1 MNENTRF
8 EEYERKTRKIILTI
22 GIIAGIFFLFGLL
35 VISSDEENYNPE
47 ETSPDFVENQNI
59 LPDVSVD
66 TEPVFIDTEDTPV
79 SERKKPIKVT
89 PAQINMNKFIL
100 GVDTQN
106 QSVLT
111 IGTDGSES
119 IHIERVE
126 LVEETED
133 GFEFRDKC
141 RNRDLRGD
149 ETCNV
154 LITWVPHL
162 PGNVQNNF
170 KIIWYETRLD
180 KSSAKSEEVSIKG
193 SAVYP
198 EDTRQGCDAST
209 GCSIGGDGI
218 GAHRLAI
225 GPNGEIIGYIDEAG
239 NVHDRDGN
247 IIGRVNEDG
256 MVVDSDGNII
266 GVAQNMKLAYDKD
279 GNIIGYVK
287 TDGTVV
293 DLQGEV
299 IGKALPDGTIVNSK
313 GEVIG
318 KAVEAGF
325 VYDENGK
332 IIGRVL
338 PDGTV
343 VDINDPKKII
353 GRLNENGEVVDENG
367 NVIGKVTSSG
377 NIVVDENGNV
387 LGVVMPDN
395 SVVDKDG
402 NIVGYVDENGNVYRV
417 AEEKIGT
424 NGESRKIVYDKD
436 GKAVG
441 YVDEN
446 GKVVKF

>member
-180 KSSAKSEEVSIKG
+180 KSSARSQHKG
-193 SAVYP
+193 KCGLSGGHAP
-198 EDTRQGCDAST
+198 ELRCVNGVQHRWRRYRCPSLGNRAERRNYRLYRR
-209 GCSIGGDGI
+209 GGKC
-218 GAHRLAI
+218 A
-225 GPNGEIIGYIDEAG
+225 
-239 NVHDRDGN
+239 
-247 IIGRVNEDG
+247 
-256 MVVDSDGNII
+256 
-266 GVAQNMKLAYDKD
+266 
-279 GNIIGYVK
+279 
-287 TDGTVV
+287 
-293 DLQGEV
+293 
-299 IGKALPDGTIVNSK
+299 
-313 GEVIG
+313 
-318 KAVEAGF
+318 
-325 VYDENGK
+325 
-332 IIGRVL
+332 
-338 PDGTV
+338 
-343 VDINDPKKII
+343 
-353 GRLNENGEVVDENG
+353 
-367 NVIGKVTSSG
+367 
-377 NIVVDENGNV
+377 
-387 LGVVMPDN
+387 
-395 SVVDKDG
+395 
-402 NIVGYVDENGNVYRV
+402 
-417 AEEKIGT
+417 
-424 NGESRKIVYDKD
+424 
-436 GKAVG
+436 
-441 YVDEN
+441 
-446 GKVVKF
+446 

>member
-299 IGKALPDGTIVNSK
+299 IGKALPDGTIVTGRTTELFGAASAAMLNALKAIAGIDDAVKLISPD
-313 GEVIG
+313 VIG
-318 KAVEAGF
+318 TIQTLKTDYMKSHNPRLHTDEMLVALAISAASDHNAMLAMQALDKLKKCEAHSTVILSSVDDGVF
-325 VYDENGK
+325 KRLGMRMTCEPIYEN
-332 IIGRVL
+332 
-338 PDGTV
+338 
-343 VDINDPKKII
+343 
-353 GRLNENGEVVDENG
+353 
-367 NVIGKVTSSG
+367 
-377 NIVVDENGNV
+377 
-387 LGVVMPDN
+387 N
-395 SVVDKDG
+395 SLYHK
-402 NIVGYVDENGNVYRV
+402 
-417 AEEKIGT
+417 
-424 NGESRKIVYDKD
+424 
-436 GKAVG
+436 
-441 YVDEN
+441 
-446 GKVVKF
+446 

>member
-239 NVHDRDGN
+239 NEHDRDGN

-293 DLQGEV
+293 D
-299 IGKALPDGTIVNSK
+299 
-313 GEVIG
+313 
-318 KAVEAGF
+318 
-325 VYDENGK
+325 
-332 IIGRVL
+332 
-338 PDGTV
+338 
-343 VDINDPKKII
+343 
-353 GRLNENGEVVDENG
+353 
-367 NVIGKVTSSG
+367 
-377 NIVVDENGNV
+377 
-387 LGVVMPDN
+387 
-395 SVVDKDG
+395 
-402 NIVGYVDENGNVYRV
+402 
-417 AEEKIGT
+417 
-424 NGESRKIVYDKD
+424 
-436 GKAVG
+436 
-441 YVDEN
+441 
-446 GKVVKF
+446 